1 MQNNLK
7 TCENKDEIFVEEEE
21 KYLEKYKN
29 PLYNIL
35 KVTALINKELIIV
48 LE

>member
-7 TCENKDEIFVEEEE
+7 TCENKDEIFVEEE
-21 KYLEKYKN
+21 KYLEKCKN